1 MSPYMILPGSFTLRL
16 TSQNRIRKH
25 IKLGGFLL
33 KRYSF
38 LLLSIMLVF
47 SMFLAAC
54 GNKNTNTSA
63 PANENA
69 ATTNDSKKEEVKE
82 ADPVKLRVFSTF
94 GGTDAA
100 REAFQAAIDE
110 FVAANPNVTVEND
123 TMSANDDGFRTKV
136 NTDMTSGNEP
146 DLLFYFIGADAE
158 GFVNAGKVVP
168 LNSILDENPD
178 WKNGFLPDALK
189 LATQKDGN
197 IYAAPLTGFY
207 EGLFVN
213 KKIFEE
219 NGLELPTDWDKL
231 TTAVKTL
238 SAKGIIPLSV
248 PFDQSHYLIEHTI
261 LSAAG
266 PEGQNKGLADG
277 IDPNWEKAY
286 SAMKELY
293 DLGAFP
299 KDAATI
305 DLSMSGNYYSEGLA
319 AMTIE
324 GSWAI
329 GGWSDATR
337 DNTTVLP
344 FPTVPGG
351 AGSGNDI
358 VGGFGSGFYVSKAAY
373 DDAAKKDTVI
383 ELLKHLTSPQSIQKI
398 ASANGGTPAA
408 DVEVTGLAQ
417 VALDGFAM
425 AAKANSINA
434 PVDSKVS
441 PETFSDLRASVQ
453 QVVTGKKSP
462 TEAIESA
469 KKVEDANKK

>member
-1 MSPYMILPGSFTLRL
+1 MV
-16 TSQNRIRKH
+16 
-25 IKLGGFLL
+25 
-33 KRYSF
+33 
-38 LLLSIMLVF
+38 LLSILLLF

-54 GNKNTNTSA
+54 GNKNANTTPTASENSA
-63 PANENA
+63 TA
-69 ATTNDSKKEEVKE
+69 TNDPPAEDTKEP
-82 ADPVKLRVFSTF
+82 DPVKLRVFSTF

-100 REAFQAAIDE
+100 REAFQGAIDE
-110 FVAANPNVTVEND
+110 FTAKYPHVTIEND
-123 TMSANDDGFRTKV
+123 TLSANDDGFRTKV

-168 LNSILDENPD
+168 LNEILDANPD
-178 WKNGFLPDALK
+178 WKNGFIPDALK

-213 KKIFEE
+213 KKIFED
-219 NGLELPTDWDKL
+219 NSLELPTDWEKL
-231 TTAVKTL
+231 TTAVKAL
-238 SAKGIIPLSV
+238 SAKGIIPLSI

-266 PEGQNKGLADG
+266 PEGQNKGLVDG

-286 SAMKELY
+286 AAIKELH

-324 GSWAI
+324 GSWAV
-329 GGWSDATR
+329 GGWSEDTR
-337 DNTTVLP
+337 NNSTVLP

-351 AGSGNDI
+351 TGSGNDI
-358 VGGFGSGFYVSKAAY
+358 VGGFGSGFYISKAAY
-373 DDAAKKDTVI
+373 DDSAKKDTVV
-383 ELLKHLTSPQSIQKI
+383 ELLKHLTSPASIQKI

-417 VALDGFAM
+417 VAIDGFAM
-425 AAKANSINA
+425 AAKANSISA
-434 PVDSKVS
+434 PVDSKVA
-441 PETFSDLRASVQ
+441 PETFSDLRASVG
-453 QVVTGKKSP
+453 QVATGKKTP
-462 TEAIESA
+462 TQAIESA

>member
-1 MSPYMILPGSFTLRL
+1 MV
-16 TSQNRIRKH
+16 
-25 IKLGGFLL
+25 
-33 KRYSF
+33 
-38 LLLSIMLVF
+38 LLSILLLF

-54 GNKNTNTSA
+54 GNKN
-63 PANENA
+63 ANPTPA
-69 ATTNDSKKEEVKE
+69 ATENSATATNDPPAEEAKDP
-82 ADPVKLRVFSTF
+82 DPVKLRVFSTF

-100 REAFQAAIDE
+100 REAFQGAIDE
-110 FVAANPNVTVEND
+110 FTAKYPHVTIEND
-123 TMSANDDGFRTKV
+123 TLSANDDGFRTKV

-168 LNSILDENPD
+168 LNEILDANPD
-178 WKNGFLPDALK
+178 WKNGFIPDALK

-213 KKIFEE
+213 KKLFED
-219 NGLELPTDWDKL
+219 NDLELPTDWEKL

-266 PEGQNKGLADG
+266 PEGQNKGLIDG
-277 IDPNWEKAY
+277 VDPNWEKAY
-286 SAMKELY
+286 AAIKELH

-305 DLSMSGNYYSEGLA
+305 DLSMSGNYYSEALA

-324 GSWAI
+324 GSWAV
-329 GGWSDATR
+329 GGWSEDTR
-337 DNTTVLP
+337 NNSTVLP

-358 VGGFGSGFYVSKAAY
+358 VGGFGSGFYISKASY
-373 DDAAKKDTVI
+373 DDSAKKDTVV
-383 ELLKHLTSPQSIQKI
+383 ELLKHLTSPASIQKI

-417 VALDGFAM
+417 VAIDGFAM
-425 AAKANSINA
+425 AANANSISA
-434 PVDSKVS
+434 PVDSKVA
-441 PETFSDLRASVQ
+441 PETFSDLRASVG
-453 QVVTGKKSP
+453 QVATGKKTS
-462 TEAIESA
+462 AQAVESA

>member
-1 MSPYMILPGSFTLRL
+1 M
-16 TSQNRIRKH
+16 
-25 IKLGGFLL
+25 
-33 KRYSF
+33 KRSS
-38 LLLSIMLVF
+38 LLLMSVMLLL

-54 GNKNTNTSA
+54 GNSKTETPA
-63 PANENA
+63 PAAEGEKKP
-69 ATTNDSKKEEVKE
+69 TEEVKKEEPAKE
-82 ADPVKLRVFSTF
+82 VSLRVFSTF

-100 REAFQAAIDE
+100 RETFQALLDDFTAKH
-110 FVAANPNVTVEND
+110 PNVKIDND

-136 NTDMTSGNEP
+136 NTDMNSGNEP

-158 GFVNAGKVVP
+158 GFVKAGKVVP
-168 LNSILDENPD
+168 LNQILDDNPD
-178 WKNGFLPDALK
+178 WKNGFIPDALE
-189 LATQKDGN
+189 LAKQKDGN

-207 EGLFVN
+207 EGLFYN

-219 NGLELPTDWDKL
+219 NGLEAPTDWDKMKK
-231 TTAVKTL
+231 AVTTL

-266 PEGQNKGLADG
+266 PEGQNKGLLDG

-286 SAMKELY
+286 AAMKELY

-305 DLSMSGNYYSEGLA
+305 DLGMAGNYYSEGLA
-319 AMTIE
+319 AMILE
-324 GSWAI
+324 GSWAV
-329 GGWSDATR
+329 GGWSEETR
-337 DNTTVLP
+337 DNTSVVP

-351 AGSGNDI
+351 VGSGNDI
-358 VGGFGSGFYVSKAAY
+358 VGGFGSGFYVSKASY
-373 DDAAKKDTVI
+373 DNADKKEMTI
-383 ELLKHLTSPQSIQKI
+383 ELLKHLTSPDSIQKI

-408 DVEVTGLAQ
+408 AVEATGLPQ
-417 VALDGFAM
+417 VSLDGFDM

-441 PETFSDLRASVQ
+441 QETFSSLRASVQ
-453 QVVTGKKSP
+453 PVVTGSKTP
-462 TEAIESA
+462 TQAIEEA
-469 KKVEDANKK
+469 KKTEDDNKK

>member
-1 MSPYMILPGSFTLRL
+1 MKKY
-16 TSQNRIRKH
+16 
-25 IKLGGFLL
+25 
-33 KRYSF
+33 
-38 LLLSIMLVF
+38 SIMLLSMLLLL

-54 GNKNTNTSA
+54 GSGKNGNGGNTSSDGNASKNNTTNTQQ
-63 PANENA
+63 ED
-69 ATTNDSKKEEVKE
+69 TKKE

-100 REAFQAAIDE
+100 REAFQQAIDE
-110 FVAANPNVTVEND
+110 FTASNPNVTVEND

-158 GFVNAGKVVP
+158 GFVNAGKVAP
-168 LNSILDENPD
+168 LNEILDADAE
-178 WKNGFLPDALK
+178 WKNGFIPSALE
-189 LATQKDGN
+189 LAKQPDGN

-213 KKIFEE
+213 KKIFAD

-231 TTAVKTL
+231 TTAAKTL

-248 PFDQSHYLIEHTI
+248 PFDQSHYLIEYTI

-266 PEGQNKGLADG
+266 PDSQNKGLKDTV
-277 IDPNWEKAY
+277 DPNWEKAY

-305 DLSMSGNYYSEGLA
+305 DLGMSGNYFSEGLA

-324 GSWAI
+324 GSWAV
-329 GGWSDATR
+329 GGWTEETRNNAT
-337 DNTTVLP
+337 VVP
-344 FPTVPGG
+344 FPQVPGG
-351 AGSGNDI
+351 AGSGNNVI
-358 VGGFGSGFYVSKAAY
+358 GGFGSGFYLSKAAY
-373 DDAAKKDTVI
+373 DDAAKKDAAVA
-383 ELLKHLTSPQSIQKI
+383 LMKHLTSPSSIQKI

-425 AAKANSINA
+425 AAKADSINS
-434 PVDSKVS
+434 PVDSKVA
-441 PETFSDLRASVQ
+441 PETFSELRANVQ
-453 QVVTGKKSP
+453 QVVTGKKTP
-462 TEAIESA
+462 AQAIESA

>member
-1 MSPYMILPGSFTLRL
+1 MKRTSMLLMSVM
-16 TSQNRIRKH
+16 
-25 IKLGGFLL
+25 
-33 KRYSF
+33 
-38 LLLSIMLVF
+38 LLL

-54 GNKNTNTSA
+54 GNSGGTNTPAAEGDA
-63 PANENA
+63 PKTETTPPAEEKKDEA
-69 ATTNDSKKEEVKE
+69 A
-82 ADPVKLRVFSTF
+82 PVSLRVFSTF

-100 REAFQAAIDE
+100 REAFQAALDE
-110 FVAANPNVTVEND
+110 FTKEHPNVKIDND

-136 NTDMTSGNEP
+136 NTDMNSGNEP

-168 LNSILDENPD
+168 LNEILDADAD
-178 WKNGFLPDALK
+178 WKNGFIPDALE
-189 LATQKDGN
+189 LAKQKDGN

-219 NGLELPTDWDKL
+219 NGLELPTDWAKL
-231 TTAVKTL
+231 TTAVKAL

-266 PEGQNKGLADG
+266 PEGQNKGLLDG

-286 SAMKELY
+286 AAMKELY

-329 GGWSDATR
+329 GGWSDETR
-337 DNTTVLP
+337 DNSTVLP

-358 VGGFGSGFYVSKAAY
+358 VGGFGSGFYLSKATY
-373 DDAAKKDTVI
+373 DDAAKKEAAI
-383 ELLKHLTSPQSIQKI
+383 ALLKHLTSPASIQKI

-408 DVEVTGLAQ
+408 DVEVTGLPQ

-425 AAKANSINA
+425 AAKAASISA

-441 PETFSDLRASVQ
+441 QETFGNLRASVQ
-453 QVVTGKKSP
+453 PVVEGKKTP
-462 TEAIESA
+462 TQAIEEA
-469 KKVEDANKK
+469 KKTEDANKK

>member
-1 MSPYMILPGSFTLRL
+1 MKRTSMLLMSVM
-16 TSQNRIRKH
+16 
-25 IKLGGFLL
+25 
-33 KRYSF
+33 
-38 LLLSIMLVF
+38 LLLSML
-47 SMFLAAC
+47 LAAC
-54 GNKNTNTSA
+54 GGGKSGTSE
-63 PANENA
+63 PASGGETKPTETA
-69 ATTNDSKKEEVKE
+69 QPEGEKDFPPTT
-82 ADPVKLRVFSTF
+82 LRVFSTF

-100 REAFQAAIDE
+100 REAFKSVLDE
-110 FVAANPNVTVEND
+110 FTAAHPNVKIDND

-136 NTDMTSGNEP
+136 NTDMNSGNEP

-168 LNSILDENPD
+168 LNEILDGDAE
-178 WKNGFLPDALK
+178 WKNGFIPDALE
-189 LATQKDGN
+189 LAKQKDGN

-266 PEGQNKGLADG
+266 QAGQSKGLLDG

-319 AMTIE
+319 AMTLE
-324 GSWAI
+324 GSWAV
-329 GGWSDATR
+329 GGWNEDTR
-337 DNTTVLP
+337 DNSTVIP

-351 AGSGNDI
+351 AGTGNEI
-358 VGGFGSGFYVSKAAY
+358 IGGFGSGFYLSKATY
-373 DDAAKKDTVI
+373 DNGDKKDAAVA
-383 ELLKHLTSPQSIQKI
+383 LLKHLTSPASIQKI

-425 AAKANSINA
+425 AAKADAIVA

-441 PETFSDLRASVQ
+441 QETFGNLRASVQ
-453 QVVTGKKSP
+453 PVVEGKKTP
-462 TEAIESA
+462 TQAIEEA
-469 KKVEDANKK
+469 KKTEDDNKK